1 MLQLATHPPTLD
13 KAIRFQ
19 SYLSDVFRP
28 MKQEMS
34 VLYKNK
40 GGPMINNP
48 IQDNAHLLKH
58 DENNDV
64 IHFPTNTP
72 NTG

>member
-1 MLQLATHPPTLD
+1 
-13 KAIRFQ
+13 
-19 SYLSDVFRP
+19 

-48 IQDNAHLLKH
+48 IKDNAHLLKH

-64 IHFPTNTP
+64 IHFPSNNTNT
-72 NTG
+72 GWVKQALLQYCY